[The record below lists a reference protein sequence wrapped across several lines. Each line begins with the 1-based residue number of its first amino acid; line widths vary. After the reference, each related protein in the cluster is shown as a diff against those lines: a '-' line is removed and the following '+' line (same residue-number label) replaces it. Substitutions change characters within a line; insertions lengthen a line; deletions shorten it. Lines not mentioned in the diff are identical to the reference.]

1 MRLSPFGVFRVGTVA
16 GALLPG
22 ASALNPTPNRTSRR
36 ILLILYGTLFVLC
49 ASLIGVAHWYELKN
63 QREETFS
70 RLESIVSG
78 LADQIPAKHVEN
90 LLAKYD
96 GRGMLIKNTQDAWY
110 YVMHEHLR
118 KAAERN
124 SIELPIQVLAYD
136 SVKQELQH
144 VATSLEQPDFRSTFT
159 GDGRA
164 ILQAY
169 ATGGHVTSSTDE
181 LLAFKPLL
189 NDEGHPAGIILIRTP
204 GSEAT
209 ASAMAALLR
218 NILIALVLFAVAG
231 FVLFRYVGKWVQQNE
246 ADRFALTTRNLDIT
260 DSIAYAGKI
269 QRALVPPP
277 SAYAALFTDSFI
289 IDRPKDMVSGDFHW
303 CHPIGADE
311 CFVAAADCTGH
322 GLPGA
327 MMAAIGC
334 SLLNEIVPANA
345 DKDPAE
351 LLTMINTRL
360 VATLH
365 QQGRKKG
372 GGDGMDIALCR
383 IDRHQREILF
393 AGAFRPLYWLHQGQL
408 TVING
413 DRRPIGGAHY
423 DLERKFTC
431 HRLAYHPGDR
441 IYLFSDGY
449 VDQFG
454 GPERERFMTARLTDL
469 LNSIHHLPME
479 RQATL
484 LDEAFLSWKGSEDQ
498 VDDVCLLGLAV

>member
-1 MRLSPFGVFRVGTVA
+1 M
-16 GALLPG
+16 
-22 ASALNPTPNRTSRR
+22 
-36 ILLILYGTLFVLC
+36 ILYGTLFVLC

-63 QREETFS
+63 QREEAFARSGT
-70 RLESIVSG
+70 IASG
-78 LADQIPAKHVEN
+78 LADQISAKHVES

-110 YVMHEHLR
+110 YVMHDHLR
-118 KAAERN
+118 KAVERN
-124 SIELPIQVLAYD
+124 ASKLPIQVLAYD
-136 SVKQELQH
+136 SLKRELQL
-144 VATSLEQPDFRSTFT
+144 VCTSEDRPDFRSAFKS
-159 GDGRA
+159 DPQP
-164 ILQAY
+164 ILSAY
-169 ATGGHVTSSTDE
+169 KTGGNVTTAGDI
-181 LLAFKPLL
+181 LVAFKPLVTE
-189 NDEGHPAGIILIRTP
+189 DGRTAGIILVSAP
-204 GSEAT
+204 GSDAT
-209 ASAMAALLR
+209 ASAYAALIR
-218 NILIALVLFAVAG
+218 NIIMALVLFAIAG
-231 FVLFRYVGKWVQQNE
+231 FVLFRYVGRWVRQTE
-246 ADRFALTTRNLDIT
+246 ADRFALVSRNLDIT
-260 DSIAYAGKI
+260 DSISYAGKI

-277 SAYAALFTDSFI
+277 SAYAALFTESFI
-289 IDRPKDMVSGDFHW
+289 IDRPKDLVSGDFHW
-303 CHPIGADE
+303 CHPIGQDE

-413 DRRPIGGAHY
+413 DRKPIGGAHH

-431 HRLAYHPGDR
+431 HRLAYQPGDR

-469 LNSIHHLPME
+469 LNSIHHLPLE